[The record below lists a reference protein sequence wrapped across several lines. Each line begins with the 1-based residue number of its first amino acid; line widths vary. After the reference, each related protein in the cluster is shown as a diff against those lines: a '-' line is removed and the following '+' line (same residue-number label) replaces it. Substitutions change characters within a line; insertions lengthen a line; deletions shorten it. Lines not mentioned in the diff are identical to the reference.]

1 MQLACRVLEV
11 SESGYYARRSRAPSP
26 RSIRHEWLTDV
37 IRQVH
42 AVSRGTYGIRRV
54 HAELTLGR
62 SITVGHQAVE
72 LLMRRAQIQ
81 GISGRPKFRHVAG
94 VATAEDRVARQ
105 FHRDQADELW
115 VTDVTEHPTR
125 EGKVYCAVVLDAWS
139 RRVIGWSIDGRP
151 TTALCDQCAR
161 YGNRPAPA
169 EPKHDYSQRP
179 GHTVHF
185 MGVHQASPRL
195 RSAPLN
201 GFGRRLFRQCGH
213 GGVLEPG
220 AGGIA
225 RPKTMANARRAG
237 ERDLRLPRDIPQSPT
252 SPFVARYADASRVR
266 GSQSANDSGMNPRT
280 RLHRSQ
286 DTARPPRNP
295 GRFTLRLLD
304 GVVLRSAVR

>member
-1 MQLACRVLEV
+1 MQLACRVVEV

-26 RSIRHEWLTDV
+26 RSIRHEWLIDV

-94 VATAEDRVARQ
+94 VAAAEDRVARQ
-105 FHRDQADELW
+105 FHRDQANELW

-125 EGKVYCAVVLDAWS
+125 EGNVYCAVALDAWS

-151 TTALCDQCAR
+151 TTALVTSTR
-161 YGNRPAPA
+161 HGNRPAPT
-169 EPKHDYSQRP
+169 EPQPHHSQRP
-179 GHTVHF
+179 GHTVHL
-185 MGVHQASPRL
+185 MGVHQASSRL

-201 GFGRRLFRQCGH
+201 GLNRRLFRQCRH
-213 GGVLEPG
+213 GVVLEPG
-220 AGGIA
+220 PGRVA
-225 RPKTMANARRAG
+225 RPKTMADARRAG
-237 ERDLRLPRDIPQSPT
+237 ERNLRLPRDFPQSPA
-252 SPFVARYADASRVR
+252 PPLIARCADASRV
-266 GSQSANDSGMNPRT
+266 
-280 RLHRSQ
+280 
-286 DTARPPRNP
+286 
-295 GRFTLRLLD
+295 
-304 GVVLRSAVR
+304 